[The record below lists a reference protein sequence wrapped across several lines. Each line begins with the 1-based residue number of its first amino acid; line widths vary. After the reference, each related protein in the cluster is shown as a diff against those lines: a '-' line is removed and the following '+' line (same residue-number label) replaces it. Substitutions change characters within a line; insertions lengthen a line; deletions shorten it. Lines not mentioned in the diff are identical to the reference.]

1 MATKRKQARGSKRA
15 SGSKARSGRSGS
27 ASGSR
32 ARSASA
38 RRASSGGRGST
49 RSMDAIKLLKQDH
62 REVEQL
68 FDQFEASRSNR
79 KQQIAEQIC
88 QMLTVH
94 AQIEEEI
101 FYPAARQA
109 LKEED
114 LVDEATVEH
123 QSAKDL
129 IAQIQGASGADDL
142 FEAKVKVL
150 GEYVR
155 HHVKEEEG
163 EMFKQLNSRKIDL
176 VALGEQLLSRK
187 QQLLGLADPG
197 AAGASASVDSDD
209 DTDEASY
216 RGNGAGRSRAE
227 SPGLR
232 ARDSA
237 RRATRRT

>member
-15 SGSKARSGRSGS
+15 SGSRTRSGRAAASGRGS
-27 ASGSR
+27 A
-32 ARSASA
+32 ARSASSSR
-38 RRASSGGRGST
+38 RRASART
-49 RSMDAIKLLKQDH
+49 QDAIKLLKQDH

-68 FDQFEASRSNR
+68 FDQFERARANR
-79 KQQIAEQIC
+79 KQELAEQIC

-109 LKEED
+109 LKKAD

-150 GEYVR
+150 GEYIR
-155 HHVKEEEG
+155 HHVKEEES

-176 VALGEQLLSRK
+176 DALGEQLLSRK
-187 QQLLGLADPG
+187 QQLLGLADGSP
-197 AAGASASVDSDD
+197 AGASGAADSDD
-209 DTDEASY
+209 DTDETSY
-216 RGNGAGRSRAE
+216 RGNGARPSRQEA
-227 SPGLR
+227 PALG
-232 ARDSA
+232 ARGSA
-237 RRATRRT
+237 RRGSRRG